1 MLGKTNWSRWSGL
14 NRRPTVYETVAL
26 PLSYTGDARCANEP
40 VNYGDGEGAASGK
53 LDGCRFFRERGPG
66 KAPRMGSCRD
76 FLGCPP
82 LFPGGPSKGPL
93 PQTVFRKLDTVLLGR
108 GSRGGMELGPP
119 LCSRNTWV
127 EGTRAV
133 RCKIGLAV
141 FKVLVYCVDDF
152 LTRG

>member
-1 MLGKTNWSRWSGL
+1 
-14 NRRPTVYETVAL
+14 
-26 PLSYTGDARCANEP
+26 
-40 VNYGDGEGAASGK
+40 

-141 FKVLVYCVDDF
+141 FKVLVYCADGF